1 MIMKKFFAFFA
12 CVAAFA
18 FAGCSDD
25 GAEVVEYK
33 EFPIAGTQWIEE
45 TFSDFK
51 SLMDFD
57 LHASGCLTKGAVD
70 AAREPSR
77 QSTTPYKIE
86 MIGEN
91 LIQLKLDYSG
101 QGQYENSTKLEVVD
115 DDHLTVIYNDG
126 STTPYVKVDT
136 PYTFSGYNG
145 E

>member
-1 MIMKKFFAFFA
+1 MKKSFAILT

-18 FAGCSDD
+18 FAGCSEKNTEPTDF
-25 GAEVVEYK
+25 E
-33 EFPIAGTQWIEE
+33 EFPIANTQWEEE

-51 SLMDFD
+51 SIMDFD
-57 LHASGCLTKGAVD
+57 LHAAGHLTKGAVD
-70 AAREPSR
+70 ASKTPSY
-77 QSTTPYKIE
+77 QSITPYKIE

-91 LIQLKLDYSG
+91 LIQLKLDYDG

-136 PYTFSGYNG
+136 PYTFSDYNG